1 MTAVLPLSVGVAPQP
16 FQQIMLHNQLPSADP
31 QSGKI
36 RAVQQVVCPGFGNAK
51 HIRKL
56 FCIHHI
62 GHGFQWFSAHKS
74 PSQHKK
80 AATKNRDCLKCLVL
94 SCVLVQEIAVLPG
107 NEIFISP
114 SQLLNAL
121 ADCAGRFES
130 GFLSNL
136 LQRATLIAQLQN
148 QSVLLGQLVLV
159 VLRIY
164 CNRKVGICPFFLM
177 RTKK

>member
-1 MTAVLPLSVGVAPQP
+1 MWSSFRLVPSTDLPLFQLLTVFSRFPIRAAFQPLHQLIFHHQFAP
-16 FQQIMLHNQLPSADP
+16 AYP
-31 QSGKI
+31 QGWKI
-36 RAVQQVVCPGFGNAK
+36 RAAQKVICAHFGNLQ
-51 HIRKL
+51 RFGKL
-56 FCIHHI
+56 LCIHHI

-121 ADCAGRFES
+121 ADCAG
-130 GFLSNL
+130 
-136 LQRATLIAQLQN
+136 
-148 QSVLLGQLVLV
+148 
-159 VLRIY
+159 
-164 CNRKVGICPFFLM
+164 
-177 RTKK
+177 